1 MLINQR
7 EGKLSDI
14 IHAGDSIDFVP
25 AVPGIGAKACL
36 GDIDGAADCVDITL
50 NGIHVPLKTPLKS
63 GDVIHMILP
72 KKAEVKKVPD
82 EAETGEAETENGG
95 ETEEAGTEGKDS
107 VGAKDE
113 IEEAAPDAETGGGE
127 SASMV
132 LLPDGAD
139 TMQPEQAAGNKK
151 TAEVTLPKGSVAA
164 KTSEE
169 SGAAPSLEQRNI
181 EERHSGSALER
192 LGRFG
197 TKITP
202 MMGEEKELNLP
213 ESIKENSQES
223 HGQGE
228 ISIEDSVS
236 ADSLRADESQEADE
250 AEEELAGSE
259 EEAPVIL
266 KSTVV
271 FRLNGSPIEL
281 PAKEDGRPYYLMDMI
296 QYSGIDLERP
306 KGVVKL
312 TVNNAPGMFQQVL
325 REGDI
330 VCIEEEHR

>member
-1 MLINQR
+1 M
-7 EGKLSDI
+7 
-14 IHAGDSIDFVP
+14 
-25 AVPGIGAKACL
+25 
-36 GDIDGAADCVDITL
+36 
-50 NGIHVPLKTPLKS
+50 
-63 GDVIHMILP
+63 
-72 KKAEVKKVPD
+72 
-82 EAETGEAETENGG
+82 
-95 ETEEAGTEGKDS
+95 
-107 VGAKDE
+107 
-113 IEEAAPDAETGGGE
+113 
-127 SASMV
+127 
-132 LLPDGAD
+132 
-139 TMQPEQAAGNKK
+139 
-151 TAEVTLPKGSVAA
+151 PKGSVAA
-164 KTSEE
+164 KMSEE

-228 ISIEDSVS
+228 ISIEDSVP

-250 AEEELAGSE
+250 AEEELAGPE